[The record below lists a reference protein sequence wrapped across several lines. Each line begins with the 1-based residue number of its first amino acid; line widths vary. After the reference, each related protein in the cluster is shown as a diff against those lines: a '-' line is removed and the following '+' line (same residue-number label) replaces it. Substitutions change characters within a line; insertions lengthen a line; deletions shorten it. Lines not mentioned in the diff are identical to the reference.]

1 MFDGLPSIIGQL
13 KAGRLRPLAALYE
26 KRFAVFPDVPTMAEA
41 GIAGM
46 EGGIWYGLSG
56 PAGMPP
62 AIVERL
68 AKEMVRVLRQPDVQE
83 RFSTVGGIP
92 MEIGPKEYADFI
104 RKENEKWGEIVRR
117 SGAVP
122 N

>member
-1 MFDGLPSIIGQL
+1 
-13 KAGRLRPLAALYE
+13 
-26 KRFAVFPDVPTMAEA
+26 
-41 GIAGM
+41 
-46 EGGIWYGLSG
+46 
-56 PAGMPP
+56 MPP

-92 MEIGPKEYADFI
+92 MEIGPKAYADFI